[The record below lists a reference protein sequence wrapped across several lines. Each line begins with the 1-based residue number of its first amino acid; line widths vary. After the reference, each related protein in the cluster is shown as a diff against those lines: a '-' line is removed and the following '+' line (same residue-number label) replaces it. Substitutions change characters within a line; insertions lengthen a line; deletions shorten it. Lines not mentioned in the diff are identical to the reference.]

1 MKAELEQK
9 IINPL
14 SGSALADARDFGVD
28 LSLLLE
34 RLKLTPEERLRD
46 LQRVMN
52 TLERMRA
59 AKRGAD
65 SDKPRSD
72 ITSAVE

>member
-1 MKAELEQK
+1 MKAELERK

-14 SGSALADARDFGVD
+14 SGSKLAAARDFGVD

-34 RLKLTPEERLRD
+34 RLRLSPEERLRD

-52 TLERMRA
+52 ALERMRA
-59 AKRGAD
+59 AKRGD
-65 SDKPRSD
+65 EGDQNIRSD
-72 ITSAVE
+72 I

>member
-14 SGSALADARDFGVD
+14 SGSALAAARDFGVD

-46 LQRVMN
+46 LQRMMN
-52 TLERMRA
+52 TLEQMRA
-59 AKRGAD
+59 AKREGKRD
-65 SDKPRSD
+65 
-72 ITSAVE
+72 

>member
-1 MKAELEQK
+1 MKAELKRK

-14 SGSALADARDFGVD
+14 SGSKLAAARDFGVD

-52 TLERMRA
+52 ALEQMRA
-59 AKRGAD
+59 EKRGEE
-65 SDKPRSD
+65 SD
-72 ITSAVE
+72 